1 MTTYPV
7 PATTALR
14 RRLASGDPLV
24 VPGVADGVAAALA
37 RAAGFELVYVSGA
50 ATAAAR
56 GWPDM
61 SVLALTELTDAVTV
75 AHRASGLGV
84 FVDLDTGYGGPVA
97 VRRAVLDVAR
107 AGAVAVHL
115 EDQPFPRRCG
125 YLSTEPCVPVDEM
138 RRRLD
143 AARAAETDLVV
154 VARTDALLVTGTDD
168 AVSRAVAYAGAGA
181 EAVFVNGIRTLDELR
196 AVCGA
201 VQVPVVYNVSGSDRS
216 PWLSKAAAAELGVAL
231 VLHPIQ
237 AARAAARATERY
249 LTRLAG
255 DQPPDPG
262 DLVEF
267 SRYMDLAGWGEA
279 ARFEASLGPEPS
291 PPSAS

>member
-1 MTTYPV
+1 MTTR
-7 PATTALR
+7 PAPGTTALR
-14 RRLASGDPLV
+14 RRLASGEPLV
-24 VPGVADGVAAALA
+24 VPGVADGLAAALA
-37 RAAGFELVYVSGA
+37 RTAGFELVYVSGA

-84 FVDLDTGYGGPVA
+84 LVDLDTGYGGPIA
-97 VRRAVLDVAR
+97 VRRAVMDMAR
-107 AGAVAVHL
+107 AGAAAVHL

-125 YLSTEPCVPVDEM
+125 YLSTEDCVPVDEM

-143 AARAAETDLVV
+143 AARAAETGLVI
-154 VARTDALLVTGTDD
+154 VARTDALLVTGADD
-168 AVSRAVAYAGAGA
+168 AVSRAAAYADAGA

-196 AVCGA
+196 TVCDA

-249 LTRLAG
+249 LAHLAA
-255 DQPPDPG
+255 DQPPEPA
-262 DLVEF
+262 DLIEF
-267 SRYMDLAGWGEA
+267 SRYMDLAGWDDA
-279 ARFEASLGPEPS
+279 ARFEASLGADPS
-291 PPSAS
+291 PPPAS